1 VSPKVDAKTKVNI
14 LVVDD
19 RPENLVALKAILDP
33 LGQNIVEAKSGKEA
47 LKCLLAQEFAVIL
60 MDVMMPEMDGF
71 ETARMV
77 RKREKT
83 ARTPIIFVTAM
94 LTEEA
99 HAFQGYEAGAVDYIM
114 KPFVPEILRSK
125 VAVFVEL
132 FRKTDEVRV
141 QSEQLLKFEQR
152 EYELRIAEVHK
163 KMEAEAERVRFEQ
176 QITQAIM
183 HHSPMGIL
191 RLSNSMSV
199 AEANPVFCDEFQFDP
214 DFNRNKQVSIA
225 VPWLPTELL
234 AAAKK
239 NERFSVND
247 FKYTPE
253 ENEKKAKWWDL
264 TSWPVNDAQGT
275 ISGTVIVA
283 TDVTERL
290 LIEEQRKDFI
300 STLAHDLQTPVIAS
314 DRALELI
321 IDRLQST
328 VEQDLVKLASMLR
341 TNNQNL
347 LHMIQSLLDVY
358 HYEAGAKAL
367 YFDDVDLSQ
376 LVSTCVEELTPLAEN
391 LGRKIINKSEGDSQ
405 LVAVDRTALRRVITN
420 LLDNAIKFSNE
431 GGTVE
436 VKVSSDPRDEQVL
449 LEVTDFGVGISDED
463 KKRLFERFW
472 HGSGHKTYKGSTGL
486 GLYLCRQ
493 IATAHGGMISCESE
507 VGKMTKF
514 TVTLPKRPG
523 KLVSASKVEA
533 RSVSSL

>member
-1 VSPKVDAKTKVNI
+1 VSPKVDAKTKVSI

-225 VPWLPTELL
+225 VPWLPKELL

-523 KLVSASKVEA
+523 KLVSASKLEA

>member
-1 VSPKVDAKTKVNI
+1 MSPKVDAKTKVNI

>member
-1 VSPKVDAKTKVNI
+1 MSPKVDAKTKVSI

-225 VPWLPTELL
+225 VPWLPKELL

-523 KLVSASKVEA
+523 KLVSASKLEA